1 MRQACGDA
9 SAFTDRK
16 LDFGGDRAGRITVT
30 TTDRKTVG
38 RKRQKLEKS
47 GLLRYRASVDLSPEG
62 TGKFLA
68 SHLYIVKFSIGV
80 TYDQIRANI
89 TRGADAL
96 TLTAIIADSQI
107 AEIDGKLAL
116 LFVVEGT
123 SDRDIVKSVHEQLIP
138 SLVKNH
144 GPNAILEINTL
155 RLLGPVRILRNY
167 LPTVNMD
174 GPTMKPAWP
183 DSSICVGD

>member
-38 RKRQKLEKS
+38 CKRQKLEKS

-80 TYDQIRANI
+80 TYYQIRANI

-116 LFVVEGT
+116 LFVV
-123 SDRDIVKSVHEQLIP
+123 
-138 SLVKNH
+138 
-144 GPNAILEINTL
+144 
-155 RLLGPVRILRNY
+155 
-167 LPTVNMD
+167 
-174 GPTMKPAWP
+174 
-183 DSSICVGD
+183 